1 MLIGVEGSILTEHGL
16 ACSLMT
22 WAVRTLTDVETNMMS
37 LVRVKELTDLDDE
50 EGKDSSEKVHKG
62 KIPKENAGA
71 GEGLEPLLSL
81 PQTRVAPLSDEALKG
96 WPWRGDLSMKNLSM
110 RYNEYSPLALKGI
123 NLTIPRGTTL
133 GVVGRSG
140 SGKLVAK
147 TTERLFYSCLAH
159 ALLRFS
165 RQVESF
171 TCNFPHS

>member
-1 MLIGVEGSILTEHGL
+1 MTAGEGGSSLTDGGL

-37 LVRVKELTDLDDE
+37 LVRVKELTDLEDE
-50 EGKDSSEKVHKG
+50 EGKLSSENAHKR

-71 GEGLEPLLSL
+71 GEGLESLLAL
-81 PQTRVAPLSDEALKG
+81 PKARVAPLSDEALKG

-110 RYNEYSPLALKGI
+110 RYNEFSPLALKGI

-140 SGKLVAK
+140 SGKVVSSAGRILCSFNSFVSRIHLVSLHQAS
-147 TTERLFYSCLAH
+147 RVFYL
-159 ALLRFS
+159 
-165 RQVESF
+165 
-171 TCNFPHS
+171 